1 MMPPEKGEALL
12 KIAKALVTI
21 AGFGIAF
28 LGLLAGI
35 LSFVVPVIRGGESD
49 LLKATIS
56 ASLIALGV
64 GLGLPLAWQGLN
76 SLLGRP
82 SRPFRPW
89 PIPSLAAIFI
99 LAAVWGQAILS
110 FDLLP
115 PLAFPPFHILA
126 TALPPLMILA
136 FVGRRLSQAGVRW
149 RDVILHLSSG
159 AFLAALGAFGLE
171 GVSALLLSLVVFA
184 AVALTPGGEA
194 WLQELVANLSDPAW
208 LQDPQNL
215 RQLLLSPAVLAILT
229 SLLTVIAPLIEEFLK
244 PIGVAIMG
252 YRRPSRA
259 QAFLWGLAGGAG
271 FALVEGLLNG
281 TIALEGWGAMV
292 AMRVGAAAMHCLG
305 SGLMALGW
313 HHLFIARRPWHLLAA
328 YAASVG
334 LHGLWNAAAGGIVVA
349 SLLTTSTASEW
360 AIGGLALLLL
370 TFLVLLALLAGLAI
384 LYLTNML
391 QADISPTSSED

>member
-1 MMPPEKGEALL
+1 ML
-12 KIAKALVTI
+12 KIAKVLVTI

-28 LGLLAGI
+28 LGLLAGA
-35 LSFVVPVIRGGESD
+35 LSFALPVIGRGESD

-56 ASLIALGV
+56 ASLIALGM

-76 SLLGRP
+76 SLRGLP

-89 PIPSLAAIFI
+89 PTSLLAAIFVV
-99 LAAVWGQAILS
+99 AAVCGQAILS

-126 TALPPLMILA
+126 TALPPLIILA
-136 FVGRRLSQAGVRW
+136 FAGRRLSQAGVRW

-159 AFLAALGAFGLE
+159 AFLAALGAFSLE
-171 GVSALLLSLVVFA
+171 ALSALLLSLAVFA
-184 AVALTPGGEA
+184 IVALTPGGEA
-194 WLQELVANLSDPAW
+194 WLQELVANLSNPAW
-208 LQDPQNL
+208 LQDPNNL
-215 RQLLLSPAVLAILT
+215 RQLLLSPAVLVILT

-244 PIGVAIMG
+244 PIGVAITG

-292 AMRVGAAAMHCLG
+292 VMRVGAAAMHCLG
-305 SGLMALGW
+305 SGLTALGW
-313 HHLFIARRPWHLLAA
+313 HHLLVARRPWHLLAA
-328 YAASVG
+328 YAASVS
-334 LHGLWNAAAGGIVVA
+334 LHGLWNAAAGGMVVV
-349 SLLTTSTASEW
+349 SLTMAPAAGELTP
-360 AIGGLALLLL
+360 GGLAALFLLA
-370 TFLVLLALLAGLAI
+370 FLILLALLAGLAI
-384 LYLTNML
+384 LYLTSVL
-391 QADISPTSSED
+391 QAETSPSSLED

>member
-1 MMPPEKGEALL
+1 MPRM
-12 KIAKALVTI
+12 AKALVTI

-28 LGLLAGI
+28 LGLLAGA
-35 LSFVVPVIRGGESD
+35 LSFALPAIGRGESD

-56 ASLIALGV
+56 ASLIALGM

-76 SLLGRP
+76 SLRGRP

-89 PIPSLAAIFI
+89 PTSLLAAIFVV
-99 LAAVWGQAILS
+99 AAVCGQAILS

-126 TALPPLMILA
+126 TALPPLIILA
-136 FVGRRLSQAGVRW
+136 SAGRRLSQAGVRW

-159 AFLAALGAFGLE
+159 AFLAALGAFSLE
-171 GVSALLLSLVVFA
+171 ALSALLLSLAVFA
-184 AVALTPGGEA
+184 IVALTPGGEA
-194 WLQELVANLSDPAW
+194 WLQELVANLSNPAW
-208 LQDPQNL
+208 LQDPNNL
-215 RQLLLSPAVLAILT
+215 RQLLLSPAVLVILT

-244 PIGVAIMG
+244 PIGVAITS

-292 AMRVGAAAMHCLG
+292 VMRVGAAAMHCLG

-313 HHLFIARRPWHLLAA
+313 HHLFVTRRPWHLLAA
-328 YAASVG
+328 YAASVS
-334 LHGLWNAAAGGIVVA
+334 LHGLWNAAAGGMVVV
-349 SLLTTSTASEW
+349 SLTMAPAAGELAP
-360 AIGGLALLLL
+360 GGLAALFLLA
-370 TFLVLLALLAGLAI
+370 FLILLALLAGFSI
-384 LYLTNML
+384 YYLVNL
-391 QADISPTSSED
+391 LRAETSRSSLED